1 MGAPAPPGDETAS
14 ATCHH
19 FCLFPVGAGRQL
31 WGAPPTSGEADAAK
45 QGPKCPGAWAGASRA
60 PGLTLTALPK
70 FKPAAAAHSPG
81 PADGP
86 LSPAGQRP
94 PLPLASLGAPPAQPH
109 PGPPCCSVPRVGPQ
123 GAPTRC
129 CGECASGAQLPEV
142 SKSAPD
148 GNSGGGGGGGQAV
161 SAVMTPLQPWTCT
174 CLEVQPAP
182 RPTPS
187 PCTAPHRARV
197 LPQRPL
203 ALPGGGEP
211 GWEGHSSIRP
221 SHGTPA

>member
-1 MGAPAPPGDETAS
+1 MGCPRAPRGRDCIGHVLPFLPLPCGRGEAALGGPTHLRGGRRSKAGTQVSRCLGRGVAGTRPDPDGSSQIQTRSSRPQPGACRRPSPP
-14 ATCHH
+14 
-19 FCLFPVGAGRQL
+19 AGRRL
-31 WGAPPTSGEADAAK
+31 
-45 QGPKCPGAWAGASRA
+45 
-60 PGLTLTALPK
+60 
-70 FKPAAAAHSPG
+70 
-81 PADGP
+81 
-86 LSPAGQRP
+86 
-94 PLPLASLGAPPAQPH
+94 PLPLASLGAPPPPPTQGHRAVPSPGLAHKVPPH
-109 PGPPCCSVPRVGPQ
+109 AAAGSVPQGPSCLRSLSRPQ
-123 GAPTRC
+123 MGT
-129 CGECASGAQLPEV
+129 V
-142 SKSAPD
+142 
-148 GNSGGGGGGGQAV
+148 GGGGRGQAV

-211 GWEGHSSIRP
+211 GREGHSSIRP

>member
-1 MGAPAPPGDETAS
+1 MGCPRAPRGRDCIGHVSPFLPLPCGRGEAALGGPTHLRGGRRSKAGTQVSRCLGRGVAGARPDPDGSSQIQTRSSRPQPGACRRPSPP
-14 ATCHH
+14 
-19 FCLFPVGAGRQL
+19 AGR
-31 WGAPPTSGEADAAK
+31 
-45 QGPKCPGAWAGASRA
+45 
-60 PGLTLTALPK
+60 
-70 FKPAAAAHSPG
+70 
-81 PADGP
+81 
-86 LSPAGQRP
+86 RP
-94 PLPLASLGAPPAQPH
+94 PLPLASLGAPPH

-211 GWEGHSSIRP
+211 GREGHSSIRP